1 MKEHEFDEEAIVQTL
16 SSFSNSIKSR
26 KSDTVYTID
35 IAKVNVVKAI
45 QIFKKEKQNYLQRLQ
60 QWKNEQKAKNIS
72 DVDLLKDQPQEKVG
86 EDEFEKTH
94 EFPILN
100 LNFLHF
106 LFCSNGNYANLWMF
120 GINK

>member
-1 MKEHEFDEEAIVQTL
+1 MKELEFDEEAIVQTL

-45 QIFKKEKQNYLQRLQ
+45 QIFKKEKQNYLQHLQ
-60 QWKNEQKAKNIS
+60 QWRNEQKTKNIS

-86 EDEFEKTH
+86 KR
-94 EFPILN
+94 
-100 LNFLHF
+100 
-106 LFCSNGNYANLWMF
+106 
-120 GINK
+120 